1 MWQLF
6 HGTDF
11 LTLMYPNFIFCHI
24 LGLFPY
30 RINASTFETSRQ
42 RYILSTLLI
51 CVICIINLKCLHQII
66 FTRTINFGDLII
78 NLETT
83 SFFAIGGFITFITY
97 ILSKPRMRVLHAM
110 LEISSYLSPELY
122 QKLCKWIHIKDILG
136 CFFLI
141 MQSCLICYRVRGYS
155 IFSVSSIYINLVV
168 FNMDMQYINCVCILK
183 TCFKKINNN
192 LVHMQKIMIN
202 DIKPC
207 VPSLI
212 YHLRRSQFLLIE
224 LRILKKQ
231 HLTVSNT
238 MKMLNIIF
246 SPQLLATLV
255 LTFTE
260 ITFELYKHLIQWQD
274 GLSFIL
280 DDEIDDVFFLMSIG
294 YEFLK
299 IILIVWTCET
309 NKNRALEISTTV
321 HDVLNCTSDEQ
332 IKEEVSKI

>member
-1 MWQLF
+1 
-6 HGTDF
+6 
-11 LTLMYPNFIFCHI
+11 
-24 LGLFPY
+24 
-30 RINASTFETSRQ
+30 
-42 RYILSTLLI
+42 
-51 CVICIINLKCLHQII
+51 
-66 FTRTINFGDLII
+66 
-78 NLETT
+78 
-83 SFFAIGGFITFITY
+83 
-97 ILSKPRMRVLHAM
+97 MRVLHAM
-110 LEISSYLSPELY
+110 LEISSYLPPELY

-141 MQSCLICYRVRGYS
+141 MQSCLMCYR
-155 IFSVSSIYINLVV
+155 
-168 FNMDMQYINCVCILK
+168 

-321 HDVLNCTSDEQ
+321 HDVLNRTSDEQ
-332 IKEEVSKI
+332 IKEEMTGNVTTYILILTQFMIMVHSCDGKAANNIRMT